1 MSLKYHIIHFIVKD
15 MEKQL
20 EIDQKK
26 VKSIL
31 ELLLDPMVSHFWLST
46 FQIISPGQEPPAK
59 SPFLD
64 RWIKWQLT
72 GREPD
77 GFPVYQENFLRQVSS
92 HTLAEFSIPGFLS
105 QKGTSL
111 DWKSCQKQIYVL
123 QAVKEFPFPES
134 QLFKMLVTNFSM
146 CKVLN

>member
-26 VKSIL
+26 VKSIKTTAAT
-31 ELLLDPMVSHFWLST
+31 LSA
-46 FQIISPGQEPPAK
+46 FKFKKKSPCQEPPAK

-77 GFPVYQENFLRQVSS
+77 GFPVYQENFLRQV
-92 HTLAEFSIPGFLS
+92 TLNLNLSI
-105 QKGTSL
+105 
-111 DWKSCQKQIYVL
+111 
-123 QAVKEFPFPES
+123 
-134 QLFKMLVTNFSM
+134 
-146 CKVLN
+146 

>member
-26 VKSIL
+26 VKAKLFKIAPSSSK
-31 ELLLDPMVSHFWLST
+31 D
-46 FQIISPGQEPPAK
+46 PPAK

-72 GREPD
+72 GRESD
-77 GFPVYQENFLRQVSS
+77 GFPVYQENFLRQV
-92 HTLAEFSIPGFLS
+92 
-105 QKGTSL
+105 K
-111 DWKSCQKQIYVL
+111 KR
-123 QAVKEFPFPES
+123 
-134 QLFKMLVTNFSM
+134 LF
-146 CKVLN
+146 